1 LFILWGTNDSVGDAV
16 TAVVVSTFPVI
27 TTGIALLLLRE
38 RLNAWQI
45 LGAIS
50 AFARIAVLAG
60 HSQL

>member
-1 LFILWGTNDSVGDAV
+1 V